1 VGPLTN
7 LVITNIVTHMP
18 GKLQAEIRQTKPF
31 TSLEEECFLSLV
43 RTTDALVRLEVEAL
57 KEWQLTPTQYN
68 ALRILRGAGEQG
80 ATCGEVGDRMLT
92 RDPDVTRL
100 IDRLES
106 RGLIQ
111 RARSA
116 EDRRVV
122 RTRITRAGLD
132 LLAKLDEPSRAW
144 SRAQLGHMTKAELL
158 DLIALLER
166 ARASA
171 PG

>member
-1 VGPLTN
+1 MV
-7 LVITNIVTHMP
+7 
-18 GKLQAEIRQTKPF
+18 GKLKDEIRQSRPF
-31 TSLEEECFLSLV
+31 TSLEEECYLTLV
-43 RTTDALVRLEVEAL
+43 RTADALARKEVDAL
-57 KEWQLTPTQYN
+57 KAWRLTPTQYN

-80 ATCGEVGDRMLT
+80 ARCGEVGERMLT

-100 IDRLES
+100 IDRLEA

-111 RARSA
+111 RTRSE

-132 LLAKLDEPSRAW
+132 LLEQLDEPAMNW
-144 SRAQLGHMTKAELL
+144 SRAQLGHLTRQELR
-158 DLIALLER
+158 DLIALLDR
-166 ARASA
+166 ARA

>member
-1 VGPLTN
+1 
-7 LVITNIVTHMP
+7 MP
-18 GKLQAEIRQTKPF
+18 GKLQVEIRQTKPF
-31 TSLEEECFLSLV
+31 ASLEEECYLSLV
-43 RTTDALVRLEVEAL
+43 RTTDALERLEIDAL

-100 IDRLES
+100 IDRLEA

-111 RARSA
+111 RTRSA

-132 LLAKLDEPSRAW
+132 LLAQLDEPSRSW

-158 DLIALLER
+158 DLVALLER